1 MNPGYAYCYTGA
13 RESWKQSPDDD
24 WDTEMQSHSG
34 GSYLGSRRID
44 GSECTVWDVDGAIY
58 AQTAVMSPAPRGG
71 ASSREPGALDA
82 ASVMRNRGRS
92 SPAAERYAR
101 SSPGGWGGDP
111 SRGAALGR
119 RTEAGSADFG
129 GKLALIRI
137 KINRGG
143 YDAQGTYFG
152 TGEPLFNLS
161 DEDGDIDRTFRA
173 HDRKAALAMAR
184 GWYPRAKVR

>member
-1 MNPGYAYCYTGA
+1 MKPGYAYRYTGGNA
-13 RESWKQSPDDD
+13 DWKASPDDD

-34 GSYLGSRRID
+34 GAFVGTRRID
-44 GSECTVWDVDGAIY
+44 GSQCTVWEHGGELY
-58 AQTAVMSPAPRGG
+58 AQTAVMAPAPRG
-71 ASSREPGALDA
+71 EPGALDP
-82 ASVMRNRGRS
+82 ASVMRSRGSEAR
-92 SPAAERYAR
+92 ERYAR

-119 RTEAGSADFG
+119 RTEAGSGDFD
-129 GKLALIRI
+129 GKLALIRV

-161 DEDGDIDRTFRA
+161 DEDGTIDRTFRA
-173 HDRKAALAMAR
+173 RDRKAAVAQAR
-184 GWYPRAKVR
+184 AWYPLARVR